1 MKDKELEKLIEKLVA
16 LYLAANDEFI
26 NLIINGM
33 AVEYPT
39 DSVHVQS
46 MTSMLSRITSLSTT
60 LKNSTKPKVE
70 SVIKTA
76 YESGYLNASNSLNGN
91 TTIEYTDTQQ
101 ATLNKLL
108 TDTYND
114 MLIATKYMSEAA
126 KKFVRVKTSQ
136 VMQLQQAIR
145 QGNKSLAYSLA
156 RQLEAGK
163 LSKDANSQA
172 FTGIVDKAGRRW
184 NLKNYSEMVVRT
196 KAQQAHI
203 YGTAEQAHEL
213 GCHLFI
219 ISSHNATD
227 ACSHWEGK
235 IISVG
240 EDIEGYPSY
249 EEIASSLECF
259 HPNCKHSITPISEG
273 VVKRMNSKKSSYLN
287 NM

>member
-1 MKDKELEKLIEKLVA
+1 MGDKELEKQIEKLVI
-16 LYLAANDEFI
+16 LYLTANDEFI

-46 MTSMLSRITSLSTT
+46 MTSMLNRITSLSNT
-60 LKNSTKPKVE
+60 LKNSSKPKVE
-70 SVIKTA
+70 SVITSA
-76 YESGYLNASNSLNGN
+76 YESGYLNANSNLGGGSGVK
-91 TTIEYTDTQQ
+91 YTDTQQ
-101 ATLNKLL
+101 ATLDKLR

-114 MLIATKYMSEAA
+114 MLIATQYMSESA

-136 VMQLQQAIR
+136 VMQLQQALR

-163 LSKDANSQA
+163 LSKDANTQA

-184 NLKNYSEMVVRT
+184 NLKTYSEMVVRT
-196 KAQQAHI
+196 KAQQAHV
-203 YGTAEQAHEL
+203 YGTAQQGHEL

-219 ISSHNATD
+219 ISSHNAID
-227 ACSHWEGK
+227 ACSKWEGK

-240 EDIEGYPSY
+240 EEIDGYPVY
-249 EEIASSLECF
+249 EDIAASMECF
-259 HPNCKHSITPISEG
+259 HPNCKHHITPISEG
-273 VVKRMNSKKSSYLN
+273 VVSRMNSRVRSNRK
-287 NM
+287 

>member
-1 MKDKELEKLIEKLVA
+1 MKDKELEKKIEKLIA

-46 MTSMLSRITSLSTT
+46 MTSMLNRITSLSNT
-60 LKNSTKPKVE
+60 LKNSSKPKVE
-70 SVIKTA
+70 SVITTA
-76 YESGYLNASNSLNGN
+76 YESGYLNASGG
-91 TTIEYTDTQQ
+91 TEIKFTDAQQ
-101 ATLNKLL
+101 ATLDKLM

-126 KKFVRVKTSQ
+126 KRFVRVKTSQ
-136 VMQLQQAIR
+136 VMQLQQALR

-163 LSKDANSQA
+163 LGKDASTQA

-184 NLKNYSEMVVRT
+184 NLKTYSEMVVRT
-196 KAQQAHI
+196 KVQQAHI
-203 YGTAEQAHEL
+203 YGTAQQGHEM
-213 GCHLFI
+213 GYHLFI
-219 ISSHNATD
+219 ISSHNALD

-240 EDIEGYPSY
+240 ESIDGYPSY
-249 EEIASSLECF
+249 EELAASNEIF
-259 HPNCKHSITPISEG
+259 HPNCKHHITPISDG
-273 VVKRMNSKKSSYLN
+273 IADRITASWQ
-287 NM
+287 

>member
-76 YESGYLNASNSLNGN
+76 YESGYLNASNSLDGN

-145 QGNKSLAYSLA
+145 QGNKGLAYSLA

-163 LSKDANSQA
+163 LNKDANNQA

-259 HPNCKHSITPISEG
+259 HPNCKHSITPVSEG
-273 VVKRMNSKKSSYLN
+273 VVKRMNSRKSSYLN
-287 NM
+287 NS

>member
-1 MKDKELEKLIEKLVA
+1 MEDKELEKQIEKLIA

-46 MTSMLSRITSLSTT
+46 MTSMLNRITSLSNT
-60 LKNSTKPKVE
+60 LKNSSKPKVE
-70 SVIKTA
+70 SVITSA
-76 YESGYLNASNSLNGN
+76 YESGYLNANN
-91 TTIEYTDTQQ
+91 TLGGGTDIKFTDAQQ
-101 ATLNKLL
+101 ATLDKLM

-114 MLIATKYMSEAA
+114 MLIATKYMSESA
-126 KKFVRVKTSQ
+126 KRFVRVKTSQ
-136 VMQLQQAIR
+136 VMQLQQALR

-163 LSKDANSQA
+163 LGKDAYSQA

-184 NLKNYSEMVVRT
+184 NLKTYSEMVVRT
-196 KAQQAHI
+196 KVQQAHV
-203 YGTAEQAHEL
+203 YGTAQQGHEM

-219 ISSHNATD
+219 ISSHNAID

-240 EDIEGYPSY
+240 ESIDGYHSY
-249 EEIASSLECF
+249 EELAASNEIF
-259 HPNCKHSITPISEG
+259 HPNCKHHITPISDR
-273 VVKRMNSKKSSYLN
+273 VVNRMNTD
-287 NM
+287 

>member
-1 MKDKELEKLIEKLVA
+1 MKDKELEKKIEKLIA

-46 MTSMLSRITSLSTT
+46 MTSMLNRITSLSNT
-60 LKNSTKPKVE
+60 LKNSSKPKVE
-70 SVIKTA
+70 SVITSA
-76 YESGYLNASNSLNGN
+76 YESGYLNASGG
-91 TTIEYTDTQQ
+91 TEIKFTDAQQ
-101 ATLNKLL
+101 ATLDKLM

-114 MLIATKYMSEAA
+114 MLIATNYMSESA
-126 KKFVRVKTSQ
+126 KRFVRVKTSQ
-136 VMQLQQAIR
+136 VMQLQQALR

-163 LSKDANSQA
+163 LGKDASTQA

-184 NLKNYSEMVVRT
+184 NLKTYSEMVVRT
-196 KAQQAHI
+196 KVQQAHV
-203 YGTAEQAHEL
+203 YGTAQQGHEM
-213 GCHLFI
+213 GYHLFI
-219 ISSHNATD
+219 ISSHNALD

-240 EDIEGYPSY
+240 ESIGGYPSY
-249 EEIASSLECF
+249 EELAASNEIF
-259 HPNCKHSITPISEG
+259 HPNCKHHITPISDG
-273 VVKRMNSKKSSYLN
+273 IADRIAASWQ
-287 NM
+287 

>member
-1 MKDKELEKLIEKLVA
+1 MKDKELEKKIEKLIA

-46 MTSMLSRITSLSTT
+46 MTSMLNRITSLSNT
-60 LKNSTKPKVE
+60 LKNSSKPKVE
-70 SVIKTA
+70 SVITSA
-76 YESGYLNASNSLNGN
+76 YESGYLNASGG
-91 TTIEYTDTQQ
+91 TEIKFTDAQQ
-101 ATLNKLL
+101 ATLDKLM

-114 MLIATKYMSEAA
+114 MLIATNYMSESA
-126 KKFVRVKTSQ
+126 KRFVRVKTSQ
-136 VMQLQQAIR
+136 VMQLQQALR

-163 LSKDANSQA
+163 LGKDASTQA

-184 NLKNYSEMVVRT
+184 NLKTYSEMVVRT
-196 KAQQAHI
+196 KVQQAHI
-203 YGTAEQAHEL
+203 YGTAQQGHEM
-213 GCHLFI
+213 GYHLFI
-219 ISSHNATD
+219 ISSHNALD

-240 EDIEGYPSY
+240 ESIDGYPSY
-249 EEIASSLECF
+249 EELAASNEIF
-259 HPNCKHSITPISEG
+259 HPNCKHHITPISDG
-273 VVKRMNSKKSSYLN
+273 IADRVAASWQ
-287 NM
+287 

>member
-1 MKDKELEKLIEKLVA
+1 MKDKELEKQIEKLIS

-46 MTSMLSRITSLSTT
+46 MTSMLNRITSLSNT
-60 LKNSTKPKVE
+60 LKNSSKPKVE
-70 SVIKTA
+70 SVITTA
-76 YESGYLNASNSLNGN
+76 YESGYLNASGG
-91 TTIEYTDTQQ
+91 TEIKFTDAQQ
-101 ATLNKLL
+101 ATLDKLM

-114 MLIATKYMSEAA
+114 MLIATKYMSESA
-126 KKFVRVKTSQ
+126 KRFVRVKTSQ
-136 VMQLQQAIR
+136 VMQLQQALR

-163 LSKDANSQA
+163 LGKDAYNQA

-184 NLKNYSEMVVRT
+184 NLKTYSEMVVRT
-196 KAQQAHI
+196 KVQQAHV
-203 YGTAEQAHEL
+203 YGTAQQGHEM

-219 ISSHNATD
+219 ISSHNAID

-240 EDIEGYPSY
+240 ESIDGYHSY
-249 EEIASSLECF
+249 EELAASNEIF
-259 HPNCKHSITPISEG
+259 HPNCKHHITPISDR
-273 VVKRMNSKKSSYLN
+273 VVDRMNTD
-287 NM
+287 